1 MPNVTNQVIIDY
13 HNYLCTQWNFTPNG
27 RVNTGY
33 EAVEP
38 RLRQLSKEAWAA
50 ASTTGRQAI
59 EDEVFN
65 IYRGINVLPILYYDL
80 DGCEEQIYELAGKNK
95 TINNRTLAVG
105 NNEGLKIGRFWFENM
120 QDAFTRKDKEVSLRG
135 RFNNDTKLKRAINLC
150 YKHRDESEHAVLP
163 HNIRRALE
171 LVSGGSIQNFKPM
184 NARAVWEYICPTWGG
199 NVLDF
204 SSGYGGRM
212 MGAMTSNMRY
222 HYTGIDPNTKT
233 HKGLVAMGELLNHCR
248 QGSGYAMH
256 NIPSEDFVPQPGFY
270 DAAFSSPPYFNLET
284 YSDEPTQCMNRCTN
298 LDAWFDLYAEP
309 TVKMLN
315 TALADD
321 AIYAVNIADYK
332 SGSEQFQI
340 VDRWISMSE
349 QLGFKH
355 VETVQMTLNVR
366 PGQGNGKLKNGYK
379 SEGIY
384 IFKKTASLTTR

>member
-1 MPNVTNQVIIDY
+1 MPNITNPKILAY
-13 HNYLCTQWNFTPNG
+13 HSYLCSQWNYTPAN
-27 RVNTGY
+27 RVSTGY
-33 EAVEP
+33 EAHEA
-38 RLRQLSKEAWAA
+38 RLRQLSKEAWTGANDAGKAA
-50 ASTTGRQAI
+50 IQQ
-59 EDEVFN
+59 EVFD
-65 IYRGINVLPILYYDL
+65 IYRSTNVLPINYYDL
-80 DGCEEQIYELAGKNK
+80 DGCKDEIYELATKHKKIENSK
-95 TINNRTLAVG
+95 LAVG

-120 QDAFTRKDKEVSLRG
+120 QDAYTRKDKEVSLRG
-135 RFNNDTKLKRAINLC
+135 RFLNDNKLKRAINLC
-150 YKHRDESEHAVLP
+150 YVHRDESEHAVLP

-184 NARAVWEYICPTWGG
+184 NARAVWEYICPNMMG

-233 HKGLVAMGELLNHCR
+233 FTGLEALGELLLECG
-248 QGSGYAMH
+248 QGSGYEMH
-256 NIPSEDFVPQPGFY
+256 NIPSEEFVPQPGYY

-284 YSDEPTQCMNRCTN
+284 YSDEPTQCMNRCSN

-309 TVKMLN
+309 TVKMLH
-315 TALADD
+315 TALAPD

-340 VDRWISMSE
+340 VDRWIDMSKK
-349 QLGFKH
+349 LGFDY
-355 VETVQMTLNVR
+355 VETVAMMLNVR
-366 PGQGNGKLKNGYK
+366 PGQGNGKLQNGYK

-384 IFKKTASLTTR
+384 IFKRK

>member
-1 MPNVTNQVIIDY
+1 MPNITNPKIVNY
-13 HNYLCTQWNFTPNG
+13 HNYLCAQWNFTPTDK
-27 RVNTGY
+27 VNTGY
-33 EAVEP
+33 ESVEQ
-38 RLRQLSKEAWAA
+38 RLRQLSKEAWTASDADGKAA
-50 ASTTGRQAI
+50 IQ
-59 EDEVFN
+59 EEVFN
-65 IYRGINVLPILYYDL
+65 IYRSINVLPINYYSL
-80 DGCEEQIYELAGKNK
+80 DGCEEQILELSSKNK
-95 TINNRTLAVG
+95 KVENNKLAVG

-135 RFNNDTKLKRAINLC
+135 RFNNDNKLKRAINLC
-150 YKHRDESEHAVLP
+150 YVHRDESEHAVLP

-184 NARAVWEYICPTWGG
+184 NARAIWEEICPTMWG

-233 HKGLVAMGELLNHCR
+233 FAGLDALGELLTHCG

-284 YSDEPTQCMNRCTN
+284 YSDEPTQCMNRCSN

-309 TVKMLN
+309 TVKMLH
-315 TALADD
+315 TALAQD

-332 SGSEQFQI
+332 SGNEEFKI
-340 VDRWISMSE
+340 VDRWIDMSKK
-349 QLGFKH
+349 LGFTYYK
-355 VETVQMTLNVR
+355 TIDMTLNVR
-366 PGQGNGKLKNGYK
+366 PGVGNNKLTNGYK

-384 IFKKTASLTTR
+384 LFRKK